1 MARKA
6 MKAKATRTKAKT
18 TTAKAR
24 PARAAARPARK
35 TATSRG
41 ALSITGVAPSLTVN
55 DIEASVAF
63 YRDVLGFA
71 VKDRWEDGGKLL
83 GAEMRAGQSLFMLM
97 QDDWKKGRD
106 RVKGQ
111 GVRFFC
117 TIDQDVDGVAERIK
131 AAGGRLDA
139 EPKDEWGMRAFSIED
154 PDGYK
159 LTIAARL
166 KR

>member
-1 MARKA
+1 MA
-6 MKAKATRTKAKT
+6 ATRTTKKAKMT
-18 TTAKAR
+18 KTKKKGK

-35 TATSRG
+35 APARG
-41 ALSITGVAPSLTVN
+41 ALSITGVTPSLTVN
-55 DIEASVAF
+55 DVETSLAF

-83 GAEMRAGQSLFMLM
+83 GVELRAGKTAFMLA

-111 GVRFFC
+111 GVRFLC
-117 TIDQDVDGVAERIK
+117 TIDQDVDRLAERIK
-131 AAGGRLDA
+131 ASGGRLDHD
-139 EPKDEWGMRAFSIED
+139 PVDEWGMRAFALND

>member
-1 MARKA
+1 MAEKKRAQKRKQQ
-6 MKAKATRTKAKT
+6 TKK
-18 TTAKAR
+18 KKS
-24 PARAAARPARK
+24 AARNP
-35 TATSRG
+35 TG
-41 ALSITGVAPSLTVN
+41 LSITTVAPSLTVN
-55 DIEASVAF
+55 DVATSLAF

-71 VKDRWEDGGKLL
+71 VKNRWEDGGKLL
-83 GAEMRAGQSLFMLM
+83 GVEMMAGKTLFMLG
-97 QDDWKKGRD
+97 QDDWGKGRD

-117 TIDQDVDGVAERIK
+117 TTDQDVDRVAERIK
-131 AAGGRLDA
+131 ASGGRLA
-139 EPKDEWGMRAFSIED
+139 HEPRDEYGMRSFSLDD

>member
-1 MARKA
+1 MA
-6 MKAKATRTKAKT
+6 TKK
-18 TTAKAR
+18 K
-24 PARAAARPARK
+24 PARAAAGSRRKTAARK
-35 TATSRG
+35 TATRKSAARKTAASRG
-41 ALSITGVAPSLTVN
+41 ALSMTSVAPSLTVN
-55 DIEASVAF
+55 DVETSLAF

-83 GAEMRAGQSLFMLM
+83 GVEMRAGKTMFMLA

-111 GVRFFC
+111 GVRLLC
-117 TIDQDVDGVAERIK
+117 TIDQDVDRVAERVR
-131 AAGGRLDA
+131 AGGGVLA
-139 EPKDEWGMRAFSIED
+139 HEPRDEWGMRAFAVDD

-166 KR
+166 RK